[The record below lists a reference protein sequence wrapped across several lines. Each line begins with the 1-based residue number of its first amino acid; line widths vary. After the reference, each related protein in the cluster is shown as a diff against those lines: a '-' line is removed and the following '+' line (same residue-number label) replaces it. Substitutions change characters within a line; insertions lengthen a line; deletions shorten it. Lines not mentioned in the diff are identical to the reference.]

1 MVEELTFE
9 DFEGRAKTET
19 TPNGRTIPFPSC
31 RRRRPFLVTAAA
43 WTAAIITAGA
53 VLETSSKESR
63 KTYRRDLFD
72 RRGMQFVCKTSAPC
86 SEALAYLEKFGRHWN
101 LTGLDRLDV
110 RASVL
115 DESRWC
121 LDWSLNVDHVFVSW
135 RSAASRLPDSA
146 TFTLQPLGGDLD
158 VFDGRVW
165 VTPLPHGS
173 QIHFNLIAAF
183 GLGSFERLVGNIFR
197 LRCEKV
203 FRALLL
209 KWKND
214 LDHLS

>member
-1 MVEELTFE
+1 LVEELTVEGFE
-9 DFEGRAKTET
+9 DRPKTNNYAEAQDNTFSIMQEAT
-19 TPNGRTIPFPSC
+19 TVPRD
-31 RRRRPFLVTAAA
+31 RRRMNRRQSHRRARPAASA
-43 WTAAIITAGA
+43 Q
-53 VLETSSKESR
+53 ESR

-72 RRGMQFVCKTSAPC
+72 RRGMQFICKTSATC
-86 SEALAYLEKFGRHWN
+86 SDALAYLEKFGSHWN

-115 DESRWC
+115 NESHWC
-121 LDWSLNVDHVFVSW
+121 LDWHLNVDHISVAW
-135 RSAASRLPDSA
+135 RASATQLADSS
-146 TFTLQPLGGDLD
+146 TFTLQPLGGDLE

-197 LRCEKV
+197 LRCEKI